1 MAICVRMRK
10 KNRAVCAGDLDTL
23 IDIQSRT
30 LGDGFDDTEETEEFT
45 TIFSPFAMLQTLRG
59 VFVVG
64 SVNGGDIEATHSF
77 IIRFP
82 ETPIS
87 GENWILLNNKRL
99 RILDQENLE
108 EKNEWLKLLCTDRGD
123 ASKEASSA

>member
-1 MAICVRMRK
+1 MAICVKIRK
-10 KNRAVCAGDLDTL
+10 KNRAVCAGDLNTL
-23 IDIQSRT
+23 IGIQSRS

-59 VFVVG
+59 VFVVD